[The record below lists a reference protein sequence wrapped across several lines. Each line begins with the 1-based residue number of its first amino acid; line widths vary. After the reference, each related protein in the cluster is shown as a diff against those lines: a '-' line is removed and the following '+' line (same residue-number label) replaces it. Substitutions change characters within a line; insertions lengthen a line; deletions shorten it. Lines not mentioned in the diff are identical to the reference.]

1 PLDTIVAFA
10 PGLAAHRVAS
20 LPRPLRYAA
29 VASTGSDLLI
39 AGGTSGTTAQRSI
52 FRFRPATGELRR
64 IGRLPRPVTHAA
76 AANLGGRV
84 YVLGGRGSALGSAT
98 AAVWSVDPATGT
110 VKHAG
115 RLPAALSDLAAV
127 TVS

>member
-1 PLDTIVAFA
+1 M
-10 PGLAAHRVAS
+10 
-20 LPRPLRYAA
+20 
-29 VASTGSDLLI
+29 I

-127 TVS
+127 TVSNRILVLGGRTAAGQVADAILAGDPAP